1 MSALLILMTDLVS
14 LEILLLDLLSHEP
27 QLKNHMQSVI
37 IVFYK
42 CIFYNIISLPDCL
55 EMRYVFSITFFM
67 INGIIQAQK
76 LVSQVYY
83 LDQCQKYNNIKKEAP
98 TTSTILS

>member
-1 MSALLILMTDLVS
+1 M
-14 LEILLLDLLSHEP
+14 P
-27 QLKNHMQSVI
+27 
-37 IVFYK
+37 
-42 CIFYNIISLPDCL
+42 
-55 EMRYVFSITFFM
+55 YVFSITFFM

-83 LDQCQKYNNIKKEAP
+83 LDQCQILKYNTIKKEAP

>member
-1 MSALLILMTDLVS
+1 MSLNLKIICRVLSLSSVSVSFIIL
-14 LEILLLDLLSHEP
+14 
-27 QLKNHMQSVI
+27 
-37 IVFYK
+37 F
-42 CIFYNIISLPDCL
+42 SLPDCL

-83 LDQCQKYNNIKKEAP
+83 LDQCQKYNTIKKEAP

>member
-1 MSALLILMTDLVS
+1 
-14 LEILLLDLLSHEP
+14 
-27 QLKNHMQSVI
+27 
-37 IVFYK
+37 
-42 CIFYNIISLPDCL
+42 
-55 EMRYVFSITFFM
+55 MRYVFSITFFM

-98 TTSTILS
+98 TTSTILSQVRINHEKRKGCLYVDCLQNEK

>member
-1 MSALLILMTDLVS
+1 
-14 LEILLLDLLSHEP
+14 
-27 QLKNHMQSVI
+27 
-37 IVFYK
+37 
-42 CIFYNIISLPDCL
+42 
-55 EMRYVFSITFFM
+55 MRYVFSITFFM

-83 LDQCQKYNNIKKEAP
+83 LDQCQKYNTIKKEAP

>member
-1 MSALLILMTDLVS
+1 MSLNLKIICRVLSLSSVS
-14 LEILLLDLLSHEP
+14 VS
-27 QLKNHMQSVI
+27 
-37 IVFYK
+37 F
-42 CIFYNIISLPDCL
+42 IISLPDCL

-83 LDQCQKYNNIKKEAP
+83 LDQCQKYNTIKKEAP